1 MESFGCCLINFLLK
15 LTLRNNL
22 TLKLLYPYR
31 QLIQETHNK
40 SITEVMETS
49 DAAAQEANQSEQESE
64 IVTDEYKNRK
74 IIAAEVLKKIN
85 EVKNFIEVNGSDHL
99 NMIFNELIENVEKMK
114 LKIKNKVILEVSLDL
129 KIYFIYTA
137 YQCRMKKSPPS

>member
-1 MESFGCCLINFLLK
+1 
-15 LTLRNNL
+15 
-22 TLKLLYPYR
+22 
-31 QLIQETHNK
+31 
-40 SITEVMETS
+40 METS

-85 EVKNFIEVNGSDHL
+85 EVKNFIKVNGSDHL
-99 NMIFNELIENVEKMK
+99 KMIFNELIENAEKMK

-129 KIYFIYTA
+129 KIYFTYTA

>member
-1 MESFGCCLINFLLK
+1 
-15 LTLRNNL
+15 
-22 TLKLLYPYR
+22 
-31 QLIQETHNK
+31 
-40 SITEVMETS
+40 METS

-85 EVKNFIEVNGSDHL
+85 EVKNFIKVNGSDHL
-99 NMIFNELIENVEKMK
+99 NMIFNELIENAEKMK

-137 YQCRMKKSPPS
+137 Y